1 MAVKRIPE
9 EAISASSITKH
20 SFDLETIYNYGK
32 GKVKLRRICLKQD
45 SVSSFIHENVV
56 NVGTS
61 YELFNDIKSRF
72 CIR

>member
-1 MAVKRIPE
+1 MAVKRMPE

-61 YELFNDIKSRF
+61 YELVNDIKSRF

>member
-1 MAVKRIPE
+1 MAVTRMSE
-9 EAISASSITKH
+9 EGITPSSTTKH
-20 SFDLETIYNYGK
+20 SFDLETVYNYGK

-61 YELFNDIKSRF
+61 YELVKYIKSRF